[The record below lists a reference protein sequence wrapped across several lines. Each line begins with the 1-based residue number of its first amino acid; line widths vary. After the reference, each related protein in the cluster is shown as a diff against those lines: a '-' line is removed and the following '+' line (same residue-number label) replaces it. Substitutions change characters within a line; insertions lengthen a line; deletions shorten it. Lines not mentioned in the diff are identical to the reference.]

1 VLGRIRFTVA
11 DVNAM
16 DGAVNLDGLDP
27 LAAARAWM
35 DLNPQIARTW
45 LG

>member
-1 VLGRIRFTVA
+1 MLARIRFTVA

-16 DGAVNLDGLDP
+16 DRAVNLDGLDP

-35 DLNPQIARTW
+35 DRHGDDVRAW

>member
-1 VLGRIRFTVA
+1 MLRRVRFTVA

-16 DGAVNLDGLDP
+16 DCAVNLESLDP

-35 DLNPQIARTW
+35 DRHPDDVWAW